1 MIVFHNKP
9 DAGCL
14 YGVQRGLFPLFF
26 FTGSDEATVKPG
38 GGEAESKAA
47 AERYKNVLA
56 QRTGFSFP
64 FYEFHI
70 ES

>member
-47 AERYKNVLA
+47 AERYKNV
-56 QRTGFSFP
+56 
-64 FYEFHI
+64 
-70 ES
+70 